1 MTAIGKELGLAQSL
15 SISRLVIKLQ
25 EIHDSEKSGQKVAL
39 TETLTEESPS
49 KKS

>member
-25 EIHDSEKSGQKVAL
+25 EIHDSEKKL
-39 TETLTEESPS
+39 TLSETT
-49 KKS
+49 KSISEKP